1 MKQTTY
7 ETFGTC
13 SKFINFE
20 LDDEQRVHNVQ
31 FIGGCMGNTIGVSRL
46 VEGKKAQEVID
57 LLQGVRCGYKNTS
70 CPDQLATALAKAL
83 QEKTTNP

>member
-20 LDDEQRVHNVQ
+20 LDEEQRVHNVQ
-31 FIGGCMGNTIGVSRL
+31 FIGGCPGNTTGVSLL

-57 LLQGVRCGYKNTS
+57 LLKGVRCGYKNTS

-83 QEKTTNP
+83 EKIVRI